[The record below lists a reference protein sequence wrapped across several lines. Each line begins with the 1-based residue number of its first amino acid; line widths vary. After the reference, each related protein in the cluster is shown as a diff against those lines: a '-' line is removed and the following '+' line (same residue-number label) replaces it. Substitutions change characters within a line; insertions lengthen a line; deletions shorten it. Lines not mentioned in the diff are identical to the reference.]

1 MSMEEKGRTLYEIDK
16 NIEALVNTVD
26 PDTGE
31 IIVDNDMLDALLMER
46 DAKIENIACYIKNLT
61 ADAKALKEEEAALS
75 ARRKTTEKKVERL
88 KDYLTYAL
96 QGEKFQT
103 AKCAVSFRKSSA
115 VEVDD
120 CFVEWAQTS
129 GNEELLRYKEPEV
142 NKTAVKERLTGGEA
156 FDFAR
161 LVQNT
166 SITIK

>member
-1 MSMEEKGRTLYEIDK
+1 MTLYEIDK
-16 NIEALVNTVD
+16 SIEALVNAVD

-31 IIVDNDMLDALLMER
+31 ITVDNEALDALLMER
-46 DAKIENIACYIKNLT
+46 DAKVENIACCIKNLT

-75 ARRKTTEKKVERL
+75 ARRKTTEKKAERL

-103 AKCAVSFRKSSA
+103 AKCAVSFRKSTS

-120 CFVEWAQTS
+120 SFVEWAQAS
-129 GNEELLRYKEPEV
+129 GNEDLLRYKLPEV
-142 NKTAVKERLTGGEA
+142 DKTAIKARLTSGEEIPC
-156 FDFAR
+156 AR
-161 LVQNT
+161 FVQNT

>member
-1 MSMEEKGRTLYEIDK
+1 MTLYEIDK

-31 IIVDNDMLDALLMER
+31 ITVDNDMLDALLMER
-46 DAKIENIACYIKNLT
+46 DAKIENIACYIKNLV
-61 ADAKALKEEEAALS
+61 AESKAIKEEETALS
-75 ARRKTTEKKVERL
+75 ARRKTTEKKAERL

-129 GNEELLRYKEPEV
+129 GNEELLRYKDPEV
-142 NKTAVKERLTGGEA
+142 NKTAVKERLASGEEL
-156 FDFAR
+156 DFAR

>member
-1 MSMEEKGRTLYEIDK
+1 MTLYEIDK

-31 IIVDNDMLDALLMER
+31 ITVDNEALDALLMER
-46 DAKIENIACYIKNLT
+46 DAKIENIACYIKNLV
-61 ADAKALKEEEAALS
+61 AESKAIKEEETALS
-75 ARRKTTEKKVERL
+75 ARRKTTEKKAERL

-142 NKTAVKERLTGGEA
+142 NKTAVKERLTCGEA

>member
-1 MSMEEKGRTLYEIDK
+1 MTLYEIDK
-16 NIEALVNTVD
+16 NIEALVNAVD
-26 PDTGE
+26 PETGE
-31 IIVDNDMLDALLMER
+31 ITVDNDALDALLMER
-46 DAKIENIACYIKNLT
+46 DAKLENIACYIKNLV
-61 ADAKALKEEEAALS
+61 AEAKAIKEEETALS
-75 ARRKTTEKKVERL
+75 ARRKTTEKKAERL

-120 CFVEWAQTS
+120 CFVEWAHTS

-142 NKTAVKERLTGGEA
+142 NKTAVKERLAGGEE

-161 LVQNT
+161 LVQNV
-166 SITIK
+166 SILVK

>member
-1 MSMEEKGRTLYEIDK
+1 MTLYEIDK
-16 NIEALVNTVD
+16 SIEALVNAVD

-31 IIVDNDMLDALLMER
+31 ITVDNDALDALLMER
-46 DAKIENIACYIKNLT
+46 DTKVENIACCIKNLS

-96 QGEKFQT
+96 HGEKFQT

-120 CFVEWAQTS
+120 CFVEWAQAS
-129 GNEELLRYKEPEV
+129 GNEDLLRYKEPEV
-142 NKTAVKERLTGGEA
+142 NKTAVKELLTGGKA

-161 LVQNT
+161 LVLNT

>member
-1 MSMEEKGRTLYEIDK
+1 MTLYEIDK
-16 NIEALVNTVD
+16 NIENLVNAVD

-31 IIVDNDMLDALLMER
+31 ITVDNDALDALLMER
-46 DAKIENIACYIKNLT
+46 DAKIENIACYIKNLV
-61 ADAKALKEEEAALS
+61 AEAKAIKEEETALS
-75 ARRKTTEKKVERL
+75 ARRKTTEKKAERL

-120 CFVEWAQTS
+120 CFIEWAQTS
-129 GNEELLRYKEPEV
+129 GNEELLRYKDPEV
-142 NKTAVKERLTGGEA
+142 NKTAVKERLTGGEELE
-156 FDFAR
+156 FAR

-166 SITIK
+166 SISIK

>member
-1 MSMEEKGRTLYEIDK
+1 
-16 NIEALVNTVD
+16 
-26 PDTGE
+26 
-31 IIVDNDMLDALLMER
+31 MER
-46 DAKIENIACYIKNLT
+46 DTKVENIACCIKNLT

-75 ARRKTTEKKVERL
+75 TRRKTNEKKVERL

-96 QGEKFQT
+96 RGEKFQT

-129 GNEELLRYKEPEV
+129 GNEDLLRYKQPEV
-142 NKTAVKERLTGGEA
+142 DKTAIKARLTSGEEIPC
-156 FDFAR
+156 AR
-161 LVQNT
+161 FVQNM

>member
-1 MSMEEKGRTLYEIDK
+1 MTLYEIDK
-16 NIEALVNTVD
+16 SIEALVNAVD

-31 IIVDNDMLDALLMER
+31 ITVDNEALDALLMER
-46 DAKIENIACYIKNLT
+46 DAKVENIACCIKNLT

-75 ARRKTTEKKVERL
+75 ARRKTAEKKVERL

-103 AKCAVSFRKSSA
+103 AKCAVSFRKSSS

-161 LVQNT
+161 LVQNM
-166 SITIK
+166 SITIR

>member
-1 MSMEEKGRTLYEIDK
+1 MTLYEIDK

-31 IIVDNDMLDALLMER
+31 ITVDNEALDALLMER
-46 DAKIENIACYIKNLT
+46 DAKIENIACYIKNLV
-61 ADAKALKEEEAALS
+61 AESKAIKEEETALS
-75 ARRKTTEKKVERL
+75 ARRKTTEKKAERL

-142 NKTAVKERLTGGEA
+142 NKTAVKERLTGGEYL
-156 FDFAR
+156 DFAR

>member
-1 MSMEEKGRTLYEIDK
+1 MTLYEIDK
-16 NIEALVNTVD
+16 NIETLVNAVD
-26 PDTGE
+26 PETGE
-31 IIVDNDMLDALLMER
+31 ITVDNDALDALLMER
-46 DAKIENIACYIKNLT
+46 DAKIENIACYIKNL
-61 ADAKALKEEEAALS
+61 AAEAKAIKEEETALS

-120 CFVEWAQTS
+120 CFAEWAQTS

-142 NKTAVKERLTGGEA
+142 NKTAVKERLTGGEE

-161 LVQNT
+161 LVQNV
-166 SITIK
+166 SISIK

>member
-1 MSMEEKGRTLYEIDK
+1 MTLYEIDK
-16 NIEALVNTVD
+16 SIEALVNAVD

-31 IIVDNDMLDALLMER
+31 ITVDNEALDALLMER
-46 DAKIENIACYIKNLT
+46 DAKVENIACCIKNLT
-61 ADAKALKEEEAALS
+61 ADAKALKEEETVLS
-75 ARRKTTEKKVERL
+75 DRRKTTEKKVERL

-115 VEVDD
+115 VVVDD
-120 CFVEWAQTS
+120 CFGEWAQTS

>member
-1 MSMEEKGRTLYEIDK
+1 MTLYEIDK
-16 NIEALVNTVD
+16 SIEALVNAVD

-31 IIVDNDMLDALLMER
+31 ITVDNEALDALLMER
-46 DAKIENIACYIKNLT
+46 DAKVENIACCIKKLT

-75 ARRKTTEKKVERL
+75 ARRKTAEKKVERL

-103 AKCAVSFRKSSA
+103 AKCAVSFRKSSS

-161 LVQNT
+161 LVQNM
-166 SITIK
+166 SITIR

>member
-1 MSMEEKGRTLYEIDK
+1 MTLYEIDK

-31 IIVDNDMLDALLMER
+31 IIVDNEALDALLMER
-46 DAKIENIACYIKNLT
+46 DAKIENIACYIKNLVVES
-61 ADAKALKEEEAALS
+61 KAIKDEEMALS
-75 ARRKTTEKKVERL
+75 ARRKTTEKKAERL

-129 GNEELLRYKEPEV
+129 GNEDLLRYKLPEV
-142 NKTAVKERLTGGEA
+142 DKTAIKARLTSGEEIPC
-156 FDFAR
+156 AR
-161 LVQNT
+161 FVQNM
-166 SITIK
+166 SIAIK

>member
-1 MSMEEKGRTLYEIDK
+1 MTLYEIDK
-16 NIEALVNTVD
+16 NIEALVNAVD

-31 IIVDNDMLDALLMER
+31 ITVDNDALDALLMER
-46 DAKIENIACYIKNLT
+46 DTKIENIACYIKNLA
-61 ADAKALKEEEAALS
+61 ADAKAIKEEEAALF
-75 ARRKTTEKKVERL
+75 ARRKTTEKKAERL
-88 KDYLTYAL
+88 KEYLTYAL

-120 CFVEWAQTS
+120 CFVEWAHTS
-129 GNEELLRYKEPEV
+129 GNEELLRYKDPEV
-142 NKTAVKERLTGGEA
+142 NKTAVKERLTGGEYL
-156 FDFAR
+156 DFAR

>member
-1 MSMEEKGRTLYEIDK
+1 MTLYEIDK

-31 IIVDNDMLDALLMER
+31 IIVDNEALDALLMER
-46 DAKIENIACYIKNLT
+46 AAKIENIACYIKNL
-61 ADAKALKEEEAALS
+61 AAEAKAIKEEEMALS
-75 ARRKTTEKKVERL
+75 ARRKTTEKKAERL

>member
-1 MSMEEKGRTLYEIDK
+1 MTLYEIDK

-46 DAKIENIACYIKNLT
+46 DAKIENIACYIKNLV
-61 ADAKALKEEEAALS
+61 AESKAIKEEETALS
-75 ARRKTTEKKVERL
+75 ARRKTTEKKAERL

>member
-1 MSMEEKGRTLYEIDK
+1 MTLYEIDK
-16 NIEALVNTVD
+16 SIEALVNAVD

-31 IIVDNDMLDALLMER
+31 ITVDNDALDALLMER
-46 DAKIENIACYIKNLT
+46 DAKIENIACYIKNL
-61 ADAKALKEEEAALS
+61 AAEAKAIKEEEMALS
-75 ARRKTTEKKVERL
+75 ARRKTTEKKAERL

-161 LVQNT
+161 LVQNM

>member
-1 MSMEEKGRTLYEIDK
+1 MTLYEIDK
-16 NIEALVNTVD
+16 SIEALINAVD

-31 IIVDNDMLDALLMER
+31 ITVDNDALDALLMER
-46 DAKIENIACYIKNLT
+46 DAKVENIACCIKNLT

-103 AKCAVSFRKSSA
+103 AKCAVSFRKCSA

-156 FDFAR
+156 VDFAR

>member
-1 MSMEEKGRTLYEIDK
+1 MTLYEIDK

-31 IIVDNDMLDALLMER
+31 ITVDNDMLDALLMER
-46 DAKIENIACYIKNLT
+46 DAKIENIACYIKNL
-61 ADAKALKEEEAALS
+61 AAEAKAIKEEEMALS
-75 ARRKTTEKKVERL
+75 ARRKTTEKKAERL

-129 GNEELLRYKEPEV
+129 GNEEFLRYKEPEV
-142 NKTAVKERLTGGEA
+142 NKTAVKERLTGGEELE
-156 FDFAR
+156 FAR

-166 SITIK
+166 SISIK

>member
-1 MSMEEKGRTLYEIDK
+1 MTLYEIDK
-16 NIEALVNTVD
+16 NIETLVNAVD
-26 PDTGE
+26 PETGE
-31 IIVDNDMLDALLMER
+31 ITVDNDALDALLMER
-46 DAKIENIACYIKNLT
+46 DAKIENIACYIKNLV
-61 ADAKALKEEEAALS
+61 AEAKAIKEEETALS
-75 ARRKTTEKKVERL
+75 ARRKTTEKKAERL

-129 GNEELLRYKEPEV
+129 GNKELLRYKEPEV
-142 NKTAVKERLTGGEA
+142 NKTAVKERLAGGEE

-166 SITIK
+166 SISIK

>member
-1 MSMEEKGRTLYEIDK
+1 MTLYEIDK

-31 IIVDNDMLDALLMER
+31 ITVDNDMLDALLMER
-46 DAKIENIACYIKNLT
+46 DAKIENIACYIKNLV
-61 ADAKALKEEEAALS
+61 AESKAIKEEETALS
-75 ARRKTTEKKVERL
+75 ARRKTTEKKAERL

-103 AKCAVSFRKSSA
+103 AKCAVSFRKSTS

-120 CFVEWAQTS
+120 SFVEWAQAS
-129 GNEELLRYKEPEV
+129 GNEDLLRYKLPEV
-142 NKTAVKERLTGGEA
+142 DKTAVKERLTGGEA

>member
-1 MSMEEKGRTLYEIDK
+1 MTLYEIDK
-16 NIEALVNTVD
+16 NIEALVNAVD

-31 IIVDNDMLDALLMER
+31 ITVDNEALDARLMER
-46 DAKIENIACYIKNLT
+46 DAKVENIACCIKNLT

-120 CFVEWAQTS
+120 CFVAWAQTS

-142 NKTAVKERLTGGEA
+142 NKTAVKERLTCGAA